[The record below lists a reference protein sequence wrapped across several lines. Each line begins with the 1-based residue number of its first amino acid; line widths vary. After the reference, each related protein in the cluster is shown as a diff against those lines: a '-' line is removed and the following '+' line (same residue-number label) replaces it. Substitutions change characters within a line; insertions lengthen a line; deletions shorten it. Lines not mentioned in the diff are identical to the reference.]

1 MVLQFANFV
10 TSLDNRAA
18 KKLITMGKR
27 TTLIL
32 CLLLA
37 FTGVQGQVLENFSG
51 EFIKEI
57 KPLKMLP
64 TRGACALYL
73 EGNILY
79 GGAGNVIFTAD
90 VSDPMNPK
98 KLSETLLYGQT
109 RQITVQNGYLYAAC
123 RESGAWVVDVHDP
136 TDIKV
141 VTRFDTVELATGME
155 VAGDVMFLGTRQNGV
170 EFVDISD
177 PTNPTH
183 IRMEKT
189 HESQSVTYRDGIL
202 YSGEW
207 GAHCITVF
215 DSRDMENVK
224 KIREV
229 NLMGHGDGVW
239 TLGNYLYAATGHHLA
254 RKDLP
259 KEETEGNGHGLE
271 ILDISD
277 PTDPKPLS
285 RVSFDHCYVRS
296 NDFWHPRPCSD
307 GDYVLVADTYNGL
320 YVVDSHDKKD
330 PQKMARLSF
339 TDWRGNPAAVT
350 CLAICNGVAYIGV
363 SGNCG
368 YYALRC
374 PDAYPSDKGKGT
386 PPLNASYRY
395 SYPTSAT
402 SHFRAWKP
410 EHQAPVRDVAAYE
423 DIVFAACSYGG
434 LAILK
439 KGGKTGLKQI
449 ASGPMPYAGGVKVS
463 GDILWVA
470 EGFDGLG
477 GYRIAKDGS
486 LSPVARFKNFYKHGP
501 NAACLWVSVP
511 NEKWVAASTRDGGY
525 YYIDVTDLSNLK
537 CKAYLGSGPGWD
549 KYLADKADSR
559 GWFPATRHRVGI
571 CWINLNEEKM
581 KETIDK
587 GLNVS
592 LADGVC
598 AFRYDSFLT
607 CTNGRVYIY
616 SSKYINTGAKSPE
629 PGKKEFYGMPTWDGG
644 RNLALTRRLNK
655 EISLADVPEDYPPL
669 LLWSESTTGYPETPI
684 FWKKKLLVPCGYQG
698 LLIQK

>member
-1 MVLQFANFV
+1 
-10 TSLDNRAA
+10 
-18 KKLITMGKR
+18 MGKR

>member
-1 MVLQFANFV
+1 MRFCILLPLYPARYVQAGL
-10 TSLDNRAA
+10 
-18 KKLITMGKR
+18 KLITMGKR
-27 TTLIL
+27 TALIIGL
-32 CLLLA
+32 IMACMA
-37 FTGVQGQVLENFSG
+37 VNAQVLENFSG
-51 EFIKEI
+51 EFIKEV
-57 KPLKMLP
+57 KPLKELP
-64 TRGACALYL
+64 SKGANSLYID
-73 EGNILY
+73 GNILY
-79 GGAGNVIFTAD
+79 GGAGSIIFASD
-90 VSDPMNPK
+90 ISDPMNPVL
-98 KLSETLLYGQT
+98 LSKTQIYGPV
-109 RQITVQNGYLYAAC
+109 RQITVQDGYLYAAC
-123 RESGAWVVDVHDP
+123 RESGAWVVDVHNP
-136 TDIKV
+136 SDIKV

-215 DSRDMENVK
+215 DSRDISNVK

-229 NLMGHGDGVW
+229 ELKGHGDGVW

-254 RKDLP
+254 DKNLP
-259 KEETEGNGHGLE
+259 KEETQGNGHGLE

-277 PTDPKPLS
+277 PANPIPVS
-285 RVSFDHCYVRS
+285 RVGFDNCYVRS
-296 NDFWHPRPCSD
+296 NDYWLPRPCSD

-320 YVVDSHDKKD
+320 YVVDSHDKKA
-330 PQKMARLSF
+330 PRKISRLSF

-350 CLAICNGVAYIGV
+350 ALAIGNGVAYIGV
-363 SGNCG
+363 SGNTG
-368 YYALRC
+368 YFALRC
-374 PDAYPSDKGKGT
+374 PDVYPSDKGKGT
-386 PPLNASYRY
+386 PPVNASYRY

-410 EHQAPVRDVAAYE
+410 EHQAPVRDVAAYG

-439 KGGKTGLKQI
+439 KGGKAGLKQI
-449 ASGPMPYAGGVKVS
+449 AAGPMPYAGGVKVN
-463 GDILWVA
+463 GDLLWVA

-477 GYRIAKDGS
+477 GYRISADGT
-486 LSPVARFKNFYKHGP
+486 LTPVARYKNFYKHGP
-501 NAACLWVSVP
+501 MAACLWVSVP
-511 NEKWVAASTRDGGY
+511 NDKFVAASTRDGGY
-525 YYIDVTDLSNLK
+525 YYLDVTDLSDIK

-571 CWINLNEEKM
+571 CWIDLNADKM
-581 KETIDK
+581 TETIDK

-598 AFRYDSFLT
+598 LFRYDSFLT
-607 CTNGRVYIY
+607 CTNGRIYIY
-616 SSKYINTGAKSPE
+616 SSRYINTGGKSPE
-629 PGKKEFYGMPTWDGG
+629 PGKGFNGMPTWDGG
-644 RNLALTRRLNK
+644 RSLALTRRLNK
-655 EISLADVPEDYPPL
+655 EISMVDVPEDYPPL
-669 LLWSESTTGYPETPI
+669 LLWTESTTGYPETPI

>member
-1 MVLQFANFV
+1 MANRV
-10 TSLDNRAA
+10 
-18 KKLITMGKR
+18 
-27 TTLIL
+27 IL
-32 CLLLA
+32 TFCALSICLA
-37 FTGVQGQVLENFSG
+37 ISAQPRLENFSG
-51 EFIKEI
+51 EFIKEV
-57 KPLKMLP
+57 KQLKDLP
-64 TRGACALYL
+64 TRGASSLHL
-73 EGNILY
+73 EGNTLY
-79 GGAGNVIFTAD
+79 GGAGNILFAAD

-98 KLSETLLYGQT
+98 LLSQVKIYGQV
-109 RQITVQNGYLYAAC
+109 RQITVQDGYLYAAC

-136 TDIKV
+136 SAIEV

-177 PTNPTH
+177 PRNPTH

-189 HESQSVTYRDGIL
+189 HESQSVTYRNGVL

-207 GAHCITVF
+207 GAHCITVM
-215 DSRDMENVK
+215 DARDMANLK
-224 KIREV
+224 TLRTV

-254 RKDLP
+254 DKSLP

-277 PTDPKPLS
+277 PLNPKPIS

-296 NDFWHPRPCSD
+296 NDLWMPRPCSD
-307 GDYVLVADTYNGL
+307 GDYVVVSDTYNGF
-320 YVVDSHDKKD
+320 YVVDSHDKKN
-330 PQKMARLSF
+330 PEKIARITF

-350 CLAICNGVAYIGV
+350 GLAVGTGVVYIGV

-368 YYALRC
+368 FYALRC

-386 PPLNASYRY
+386 PPVNASFRY
-395 SYPTSAT
+395 SYPTAPT

-410 EHQAPVRDVAAYE
+410 EHQAPVRDVAAHE

-439 KGGKTGLKQI
+439 KGGKSGLQQI

-477 GYRIAKDGS
+477 GYRIGKDGS
-486 LSPVARFKNFYKHGP
+486 LEPVARYKDFYKHGP

-525 YYIDVTDLSNLK
+525 YYLDVTDLQNIK

-549 KYLADKADSR
+549 KYLADKADKN

-571 CWINLNEEKM
+571 CWINLNAEKM
-581 KETIDK
+581 TETIDK
-587 GLNVS
+587 GINTS

-598 AFRYDSFLT
+598 AFRYDTFLT
-607 CTNGRVYIY
+607 CSGGRIYIY
-616 SSKYINTGAKSPE
+616 SSSFMNTGRKAPE
-629 PGKKEFYGMPTWDGG
+629 EGKGFHGMPTWDGG
-644 RNLALTRRLNK
+644 RNLALTNRLGK
-655 EISLADVPEDYPPL
+655 EISMVDFPEDYPPL